1 MSEWREANGESS
13 DSPFAVLVIGL
24 GNPLRGDD
32 GVGPRVVRELDRRGL
47 PEGVTALD
55 VGTGGLDLLRVLE
68 GRKHVVLVDAA
79 DVGREPGQFV
89 RFRPDQARLVFAGDR
104 LSLHHAGLGEVLAL
118 ADALGRAL
126 PEMVIFGVQPA
137 EVAWGEGLSPAVE
150 ATLPI
155 LIDAV
160 LEEINSKQRATSDE

>member
-13 DSPFAVLVIGL
+13 DSPFAILVIGL

-32 GVGPRVVRELDRRGL
+32 GVGPRVVQELNRRGL
-47 PEGVTALD
+47 PEGVIALD

-68 GRKHVVLVDAA
+68 GSKHVVLVDAA

-89 RFRPDQARLVFAGDR
+89 RFRPDQARLVCAGDR

-126 PEMVIFGVQPA
+126 PEIVVFGVQPA
-137 EVAWGEGLSPAVE
+137 QVDWGEGLSHAVE
-150 ATLPI
+150 AVLPS
-155 LIDAV
+155 LIDEV
-160 LEEINSKQRATSDE
+160 LKETDRMHRTTNDE